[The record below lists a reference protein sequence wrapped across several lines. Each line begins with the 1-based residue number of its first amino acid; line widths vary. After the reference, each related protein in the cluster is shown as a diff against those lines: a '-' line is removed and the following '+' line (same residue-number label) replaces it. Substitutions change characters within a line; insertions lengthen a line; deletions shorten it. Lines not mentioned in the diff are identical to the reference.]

1 MVFVRFLGLR
11 AWRLANAVRAR
22 RGTWFLSNAVA
33 IMARPI
39 SGALIV
45 MSIQFRQVEPRRL
58 YQQIADQIRELIQQ
72 GGFDIGTRLPA
83 ERDLAQQLGVSR
95 PSLREALIALD
106 VEGSVEIRGGSGVYV
121 CTPPERPAREPAAL
135 GESPSELMQ
144 ARAALEG
151 SVVVLACA
159 RLTAEALERLRAI
172 VNDMR
177 SEVTHRRS
185 PIESDRLFHITVAEL
200 TGNSVLVRLVSD
212 LFDERHSPISA
223 KLRSRYE
230 NTRTW
235 NMALKEHEA
244 ILRALEAR
252 DPLAAESAMRSHLKM
267 SEQRWVGG

>member
-1 MVFVRFLGLR
+1 
-11 AWRLANAVRAR
+11 
-22 RGTWFLSNAVA
+22 
-33 IMARPI
+33 
-39 SGALIV
+39 
-45 MSIQFRQVEPRRL
+45 MSVQLKQVEPRRL

-72 GGFDIGTRLPA
+72 GGFDIGTRLPP

-106 VEGSVEIRGGSGVYV
+106 VEGSVEIRSGSGVYV
-121 CTPPERPAREPAAL
+121 ATPPERPARKTAAL
-135 GESPSELMQ
+135 GESPTELMQ

-159 RLTAEALERLRAI
+159 HVDDEALARLAGLLK
-172 VNDMR
+172 DMR
-177 SEVTHRRS
+177 GEVVRRRT
-185 PIESDRLFHITVAEL
+185 PIEPDRLFHLAIAQM
-200 TGNSVLVRLVSD
+200 TGNSVLVRLVGE

-230 NTRTW
+230 TARTW

-244 ILRALEAR
+244 ILRALESR

-267 SEQRWVGG
+267 SEQRWVGGG